1 VSSGCSVTVAP
12 QDGQLG
18 RGGTG
23 GCENSGGGGGGYYG
37 GNAGVLSSFILF
49 KDCNNQFII
58 SLGGGGE
65 DGGGAGGGSSR
76 SFGFSTVY
84 TNGYQTGHGQITI
97 EFYSTL
103 IYQFSCTKTI
113 QNFTVPQGYNYM
125 AVDLRGAAGGN
136 GGTTGTPGYGA
147 RVQSY
152 FSVNPGTLLNVFVG
166 CQGATASAAV
176 NGQFNNLALGEGG
189 GYNGGGPGYG
199 VATGGGGATDIRIG
213 GTAYAN
219 RIIVA
224 GGGGGMFISD
234 YCGTNQKGGDG
245 GKFGSSSAP
254 VGGSCTVGLTA
265 NGGDWNAGG
274 TAGTSVGG
282 TPAATSGGLGMGGK
296 GGNVNSGGGGGGYYG
311 GKEDSFVV
319 LPCSVCLYLNICSF
333 PLQFSFLFPFVH
345 PALL

>member
-1 VSSGCSVTVAP
+1 VA
-12 QDGQLG
+12 QEEDIMEVRKEVICNYLTLK
-18 RGGTG
+18 RD
-23 GCENSGGGGGGYYG
+23 
-37 GNAGVLSSFILF
+37 VFLF
-49 KDCNNQFII
+49 
-58 SLGGGGE
+58 LGGGGE
-65 DGGGAGGGSSR
+65 DGGGGGGGSSR

-84 TNGYQTGHGQITI
+84 TNGYQTGHGRITI

-125 AVDLRGAAGGN
+125 TVDLRGAAGGN

-152 FSVNPGTLLNVFVG
+152 FSVSPGTLLNVFVG
-166 CQGATASAAV
+166 CQGATGSSAV
-176 NGQFNNLALGEGG
+176 NGQYNNLALGEGG

-199 VATGGGGATDIRIG
+199 LATGGGGATDIRIG
-213 GTAYAN
+213 GTAYVN
-219 RIIVA
+219 RMIVA
-224 GGGGGMFISD
+224 GGGGGKYISD
-234 YCGTNQKGGDG
+234 LCGTNQKGGDG
-245 GKFGSSSAP
+245 GQFGSSSAP
-254 VGGSCTVGLTA
+254 VGGSCPATGLAA